1 MAPHRCLLPALLG
14 GLLLAGPSP
23 LPAQEAAGTITGK
36 VIDGSSRQP
45 LAGVE
50 IGVAAT
56 PLRTVTRADGTYQ
69 LKGVAAGPHRVRT
82 ARIGYGP
89 QSQEVTVAAG
99 GSAAVDFTLV
109 PAAAILEEVVVTGY
123 GTQRREAI
131 TGSVSTIEA
140 DAANVGVVANVNQM
154 IQGRA
159 AGVEV
164 IQNNGEPGAG
174 AQIRIRGGTSI
185 SATNEPLYVIDGVPI
200 NNRETEASGF
210 GIGGSPP
217 LPRSPLNLLNPSDIQ
232 SITIL
237 KDAAATAIYGSRAA
251 NGVVLIETKKGTANV
266 SSIEYDGYVATA
278 TPLRHLQV
286 LNGDQYRAFV
296 QQQVAAGNLSADR
309 LTSQGTANTNWE
321 DAVSR
326 RAITHNHNLSFSG
339 GSEATR
345 YRASFNYMNQ
355 EGVVLAN
362 GLERVQGRLSGT
374 HHAFSDKLRLS
385 FNATT
390 SRVNNHYLP
399 YENTG
404 GFEGGVF
411 QNVAVFNP
419 THPVTVVDQATG
431 VSSFYEIGTGRQSV
445 RNPVALAEQISD
457 YGKTTRTLGNVQTE
471 LDLAPGLTGQ
481 VNVGADHSEGER
493 SIYLPRSSP
502 VGAEW
507 NGLARRVNRDNTSL
521 TLQGLMTYRGQL
533 SRDHGIDVV
542 GGYETS
548 KYVTSEVGTEARGFL
563 TDAFSF
569 DNLGAG
575 ATLVAPYSWRE
586 ESRFVSFFGRTNYN
600 YKDRYFLTG
609 VLRYDGSSRFGTGH
623 KWALFPAVSAS
634 WNIIGE
640 SFMRGSVFN
649 DLRLRAGFGLQGN
662 PGVPPYASLIL
673 LGTTDGARYV
683 FGETPVTGVVPTRN
697 GNPDLKWEQ
706 TSQFNIAAEFSL
718 LNSRLSG
725 SLEYYVKNTK
735 DLLLTVAVPQPA
747 LVSDR
752 LENIGKVRNRGIEG
766 SLDWLALSRRELTWR
781 AGVVFSRERNTVVNL
796 GNAPFITTGG
806 VSGQGQ
812 SGQNAERIIPGQPLG
827 TFYGPEFVGVDA
839 NGKQLFNHYV
849 NGALTGQTTSPA
861 ASDFVILGNANPS
874 FSVGFHSQVS
884 YRRLDLSFLVR
895 SEMGQKVFNNTALVY
910 STKGNVLQDKNFL
923 TSALP
928 ENDAT
933 GIHEPAIY
941 SSRWVEDGSYVRL
954 QNLTLGYTLPVAFL
968 MGGSR
973 STRMYLSGDNLF
985 LITGYSGLD
994 PEVHAESGLASRGI
1008 DYLAYPR
1015 PRTVTFGVN
1024 VAF

>member
-1 MAPHRCLLPALLG
+1 M
-14 GLLLAGPSP
+14 
-23 LPAQEAAGTITGK
+23 
-36 VIDGSSRQP
+36 
-45 LAGVE
+45 
-50 IGVAAT
+50 
-56 PLRTVTRADGTYQ
+56 
-69 LKGVAAGPHRVRT
+69 
-82 ARIGYGP
+82 
-89 QSQEVTVAAG
+89 
-99 GSAAVDFTLV
+99 
-109 PAAAILEEVVVTGY
+109 
-123 GTQRREAI
+123 
-131 TGSVSTIEA
+131 
-140 DAANVGVVANVNQM
+140 
-154 IQGRA
+154 
-159 AGVEV
+159 
-164 IQNNGEPGAG
+164 
-174 AQIRIRGGTSI
+174 
-185 SATNEPLYVIDGVPI
+185 
-200 NNRETEASGF
+200 
-210 GIGGSPP
+210 
-217 LPRSPLNLLNPSDIQ
+217 
-232 SITIL
+232 
-237 KDAAATAIYGSRAA
+237 
-251 NGVVLIETKKGTANV
+251 
-266 SSIEYDGYVATA
+266 
-278 TPLRHLQV
+278 
-286 LNGDQYRAFV
+286 
-296 QQQVAAGNLSADR
+296 
-309 LTSQGTANTNWE
+309 
-321 DAVSR
+321 
-326 RAITHNHNLSFSG
+326 
-339 GSEATR
+339 
-345 YRASFNYMNQ
+345 
-355 EGVVLAN
+355 
-362 GLERVQGRLSGT
+362 
-374 HHAFSDKLRLS
+374 
-385 FNATT
+385 
-390 SRVNNHYLP
+390 
-399 YENTG
+399 
-404 GFEGGVF
+404 
-411 QNVAVFNP
+411 
-419 THPVTVVDQATG
+419 
-431 VSSFYEIGTGRQSV
+431 
-445 RNPVALAEQISD
+445 
-457 YGKTTRTLGNVQTE
+457 
-471 LDLAPGLTGQ
+471 
-481 VNVGADHSEGER
+481 
-493 SIYLPRSSP
+493 YLPRSSP

-521 TLQGLMTYRGQL
+521 TLQGLLTYRGQV

-563 TDAFSF
+563 TDAFTF

-575 ATLVAPYSWRE
+575 ATLVSPYSWRE
-586 ESRFVSFFGRTNYN
+586 ESRFVSVFGRTNYN

-623 KWALFPAVSAS
+623 KWALFPAISAS

-649 DLRLRAGFGLQGN
+649 DLRLRAGWGLQGN

-697 GNPDLKWEQ
+697 GNPELKWEQ

-725 SLEYYVKNTK
+725 SVEYYVKNTK

-752 LENIGKVRNRGIEG
+752 LENIGKVRNRGVEG
-766 SLDWLALSRRELTWR
+766 SLDWLALSRRNLTWR
-781 AGVVFSRERNTVVNL
+781 AGVVFSRDRNTVVNL
-796 GNAPFITTGG
+796 GSAPFINTGG

-849 NGALTGQTTSPA
+849 NGVLTGQTTAPG
-861 ASDFVILGNANPS
+861 ASDFVVLGNANPS
-874 FSVGFHSQVS
+874 FSVGLHSQVS
-884 YRRLDLSFLVR
+884 WRRMDLSFLVR
-895 SEMGQKVFNNTALVY
+895 SEMGQKVFNNTGLVY

-941 SSRWVEDGSYVRL
+941 SSRWVEDGSFVRL

-985 LITGYSGLD
+985 LISGYSGLD

-1008 DYLAYPR
+1008 DYLSYPR